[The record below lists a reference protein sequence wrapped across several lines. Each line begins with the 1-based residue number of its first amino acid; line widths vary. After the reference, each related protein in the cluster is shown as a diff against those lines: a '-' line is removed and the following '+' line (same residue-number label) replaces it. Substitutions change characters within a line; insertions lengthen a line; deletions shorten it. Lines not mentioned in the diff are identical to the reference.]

1 MPEAV
6 TMKNLSIKA
15 HLWIAFAIIPIIP
28 VVILSSLLLLQ
39 SQAVPLQSVILSV
52 VVTLAFTL
60 LLGYFLAKRINS
72 TIKILLE
79 YIQAVISSE
88 DEINPVSFPRFAP
101 QEFHFMAGNFFIMAQ
116 KIKESRQELINLNT
130 DLEQRVEERT
140 MSLLRTNRE
149 LAILNQ
155 LITPTAPAPGGADII
170 GGCVR
175 QFCELSGVNV
185 KLYLTKP
192 VFSLLGAYEDMVRG
206 GDNESGGRSRQAN
219 VHKYYVHR
227 YYVQPIRSGNATF
240 GHLVVANSPLSEA
253 DCQFLQTLSHSA
265 GIIIQKE
272 MLSLTLQQNHAV
284 LKAVLESMY
293 DAITLIDKK
302 REVVYAN
309 GRMAKLLNIPR
320 DKMRGLPEAHIFE
333 VIAGRLADSDRQI
346 FEQVRQGNGIFRF
359 KMNYG
364 DTQRHIMLSA
374 FPVTDDEHHIIG
386 KGLVWRDITK
396 EHEVDKLKSD
406 LLSMVSHEFK
416 TPITSIKG
424 SVETLLRVD
433 TDWDEDFKQEML
445 TGIHEDI
452 GRIQELVNDWL
463 DISRID
469 AKAIS
474 LDREP
479 VRPSVV
485 VDHAV
490 RKLPKHFASGV
501 KIEATVD
508 ENLPLLYGDRVRL
521 GQVLSNLFTNAIRY
535 NVRSPHIKIT
545 ADCDDKYVHIS
556 VADNGIGISEK
567 HLTKVFDRFY
577 CVDTGCERPSGGTGL
592 GLAIC
597 KGIVDA
603 HRGRIRVESCEGSGS
618 VFTVSIPK
626 YRGSGGNY
634 EKV

>member
-1 MPEAV
+1 MPEGG

-15 HLWIAFAIIPIIP
+15 HLWIAFAIIPLIP
-28 VVILSSLLLLQ
+28 VVFLSSLLLLQ
-39 SQAVPLQSVILSV
+39 SQAIPLQSVILSV
-52 VVTLAFTL
+52 VVTSVFTL
-60 LLGYFLAKRINS
+60 LLGYFPARRITS
-72 TIKILLE
+72 TIQILLE

-116 KIKESRQELINLNT
+116 KIKESRQELIKLNT
-130 DLEQRVEERT
+130 ELEQRVEERT

-155 LITPTAPAPGGADII
+155 LITPTAPVPGGADII

-175 QFCELSGVNV
+175 QFYELSGVHV

-192 VFSLLGAYEDMVRG
+192 VFSLLGAYEEMVRA
-206 GDNESGGRSRQAN
+206 GDNETGDRIRQAN
-219 VHKYYVHR
+219 AHR
-227 YYVQPIRSGNATF
+227 YYVQPIRSGNTTF

-309 GRMAKLLNIPR
+309 GRMAKLLAIPR
-320 DKMRGLPEAHIFE
+320 DKMRGLPEADIFE

-359 KMNYG
+359 KMNHG

-386 KGLVWRDITK
+386 KGLVWRDVTK

-452 GRIQELVNDWL
+452 DRIQELVNDWL

-479 VRPSVV
+479 VRPGTV
-485 VDHAV
+485 VDQAV

-501 KIEATVD
+501 RIESTVD
-508 ENLPLLYGDRVRL
+508 ESLPLLYGDRVRL

-535 NVRSPHIKIT
+535 NVRSPHITIS
-545 ADCDDKYVHIS
+545 ADCDEEYVHIR
-556 VADNGIGISEK
+556 VADNGIGINEK

-577 CVDTGCERPSGGTGL
+577 CVDTGRERPSGGTGL
-592 GLAIC
+592 GLTIC

-603 HRGRIRVESCEGSGS
+603 HQGRISVESCEGTGS
-618 VFTVSIPK
+618 IFTVSIPK

-634 EKV
+634 EKM